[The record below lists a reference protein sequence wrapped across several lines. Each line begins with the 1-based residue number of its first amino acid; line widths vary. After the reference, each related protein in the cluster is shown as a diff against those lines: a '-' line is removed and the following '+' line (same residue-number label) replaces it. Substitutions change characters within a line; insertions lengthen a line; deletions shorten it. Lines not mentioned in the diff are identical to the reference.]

1 MNPSAAAAR
10 RIGVFGGAFDPPHQ
24 GHVQLLQSAIAQL
37 NLDTVLVIPTGEA
50 WHKERGLTSVAHRLA
65 MAQLAFGHLPQV
77 QVDAREVA
85 RTGPSYT
92 VDTLTELHAEHPGAT
107 FYLLMGQD
115 QWSRFRS
122 WRRPD
127 DVAALAII
135 CVAFRADPAWAQAD
149 SKATIAPPLSIAMPA
164 VGASS
169 TAIRS
174 AVARHEGID
183 GLVFAP
189 VARYIEQH
197 HLYQNS

>member
-1 MNPSAAAAR
+1 MTPDTVAAR
-10 RIGVFGGAFDPPHQ
+10 RIGVFGGAFDPPHL
-24 GHVQLLQSAIAQL
+24 GHVQLLQTAIGQL
-37 NLDTVLVIPTGEA
+37 ALDTVLVIPTGEA
-50 WHKERGLTSVAHRLA
+50 WHKARGLTAAQHRLA

-77 QVDAREVA
+77 QVDAREVQ
-85 RTGPSYT
+85 RSGPSYT
-92 VDTLTELHAEHPGAT
+92 VDTLTELHAEHPGAN

-115 QWSRFRS
+115 QWSRFGS
-122 WRRPD
+122 WRQPD
-127 DVAALAII
+127 TVAALAII
-135 CVAFRADPAWAQAD
+135 CVAYRADSAWAQAD
-149 SKATIAPPLSIAMPA
+149 SKATMPQPLSIAMPA

-197 HLYQNS
+197 HLYLNT

>member
-1 MNPSAAAAR
+1 MSQNAAAAR

-24 GHVQLLQSAIAQL
+24 GHVQLLQTAIRQL
-37 NLDTVLVIPTGEA
+37 ALDTVVVIPTGQA
-50 WHKERGLTSVAHRLA
+50 WHKERSLTPAVHRLA

-77 QVDAREVA
+77 QVDAREVE

-92 VDTLTELHAEHPGAT
+92 VDTLTELHAENAGCS

-115 QWSRFRS
+115 QWARFGS
-122 WRRPD
+122 WHRPEE
-127 DVAALAII
+127 VATLAII

-149 SKATIAPPLSIAMPA
+149 FEATIAPPLSIAMPA
-164 VGASS
+164 VSASS

>member
-1 MNPSAAAAR
+1 MNPNAAVAR

-24 GHVQLLQSAIAQL
+24 GHVQLLRSAIRQL
-37 NLDTVLVIPTGEA
+37 ALDTVLVIPTGEA
-50 WHKERGLTSVAHRLA
+50 WHKERSLTPARHRLA
-65 MAQLAFGHLPQV
+65 MAQLAFGDLPQV
-77 QVDAREVA
+77 QVDAREVQRA
-85 RTGPSYT
+85 GPSYT
-92 VDTLTELHAEHPGAT
+92 VDTLTELHAEHPGSA

-115 QWSRFRS
+115 QWSRFGS

-127 DVAALAII
+127 EVAALAII
-135 CVAFRADPAWAQAD
+135 CVASRADPAWAPAD
-149 SKATIAPPLSIAMPA
+149 SMAKLAPPLSIAMPA
-164 VGASS
+164 VSASS

>member
-1 MNPSAAAAR
+1 MNPNAAVAR

-24 GHVQLLQSAIAQL
+24 GHVQLLRSAIRQL
-37 NLDTVLVIPTGEA
+37 VLDTVLVIPTGEA
-50 WHKERGLTSVAHRLA
+50 WHKERSLTPARHRLA
-65 MAQLAFGHLPQV
+65 MAQLAFGDLPQV
-77 QVDAREVA
+77 QVDAREVQRA
-85 RTGPSYT
+85 GPSYT
-92 VDTLTELHAEHPGAT
+92 VDTLTELHAEHPGSA

-115 QWSRFRS
+115 QWSRFGS

-127 DVAALAII
+127 EVAALAII
-135 CVAFRADPAWAQAD
+135 CVAFRADPAWAPAD
-149 SKATIAPPLSIAMPA
+149 SMAKLAPPLSIAMPA
-164 VGASS
+164 VSASS

>member
-1 MNPSAAAAR
+1 MSSTAIAAR
-10 RIGVFGGAFDPPHQ
+10 RMGVFGGAFDPPHQ

-50 WHKERGLTSVAHRLA
+50 WHKERGLTQGLHRLA
-65 MAQLAFGHLPQV
+65 MARLAFGDLPQV
-77 QVDAREVA
+77 RVDAREIE
-85 RTGPSYT
+85 RPGPSYT
-92 VDTLTELHAEHPGAT
+92 VDTLTELRAENPGAN

-115 QWSRFRS
+115 QWVRFGT
-122 WRRPD
+122 WRRPEE
-127 DVAALAII
+127 VAALAII

-149 SKATIAPPLSIAMPA
+149 SKADFAPPLSIAMPA
-164 VGASS
+164 VRASS

>member
-1 MNPSAAAAR
+1 MNQNLATAR

-24 GHVQLLQSAIAQL
+24 GHVQLLQAAIGQL
-37 NLDTVLVIPTGEA
+37 GLDTVLVIPTGDA
-50 WHKERGLTSVAHRLA
+50 WHKERGLTPAQHRLA
-65 MAQLAFGHLPQV
+65 MAQLAFGDLPQV
-77 QVDAREVA
+77 QVDAREVE

-92 VDTLTELHAEHPGAT
+92 VDTLTELQAEYPGADL
-107 FYLLMGQD
+107 YLLMGQD
-115 QWSRFRS
+115 QWRRFGS
-122 WRRPD
+122 WRRPHE
-127 DVAALAII
+127 VAALAII

-149 SKATIAPPLSIAMPA
+149 SKANFAPPLSIAMPA
-164 VGASS
+164 VSASS

>member
-1 MNPSAAAAR
+1 MSPNAAATR

-37 NLDTVLVIPTGEA
+37 ALDTVVVIPTGQA
-50 WHKERGLTSVAHRLA
+50 WHKERNLTAAAHRLA
-65 MAQLAFGHLPQV
+65 MARLAFCHLPLV
-77 QVDAREVA
+77 QVDDREVV
-85 RTGPSYT
+85 RLGPSYT
-92 VDTLTELHAEHPGAT
+92 VDTLTELHAENPGSS

-115 QWSRFRS
+115 QWARFGT
-122 WRRPD
+122 WRQPEA
-127 DVAALAII
+127 VAALAII
-135 CVAFRADPAWAQAD
+135 CVAFRADPDWAPAD
-149 SKATIAPPLSIAMPA
+149 SMAKLAPPLSIAMPA
-164 VGASS
+164 VSASS

>member
-1 MNPSAAAAR
+1 MNQRAAAAR

-24 GHVQLLQSAIAQL
+24 GHVQLLQAALRQL
-37 NLDTVLVIPTGEA
+37 ALDTVLVIPTGEA
-50 WHKERGLTSVAHRLA
+50 WHKNRGLTPALHRLA
-65 MAQLAFGHLPQV
+65 MAQLAFGDLPQV
-77 QVDAREVA
+77 QVDAREVE

-92 VDTLTELHAEHPGAT
+92 VDTLAELHAEHPGCT

-115 QWSRFRS
+115 QWARFGT
-122 WRRPD
+122 WHQPD
-127 DVAALAII
+127 TVAALAII
-135 CVAFRADPAWAQAD
+135 CVAFRADPTGAKAD
-149 SKATIAPPLSIAMPA
+149 SKAKLAPPTSIAMPA
-164 VGASS
+164 VSASS

>member
-1 MNPSAAAAR
+1 MTQDTVAAR
-10 RIGVFGGAFDPPHQ
+10 RIGVFGGAFDPPHR
-24 GHVQLLQSAIAQL
+24 GHVQLLQTAIRQL
-37 NLDTVLVIPTGEA
+37 ALDAVMVIPTGEA
-50 WHKERGLTSVAHRLA
+50 WHKERGLTAAQHRLA

-77 QVDAREVA
+77 QVDAREVERA
-85 RTGPSYT
+85 GPSYT
-92 VDTLTELHAEHPGAT
+92 VDTLAELHAEHPGAT

-115 QWSRFRS
+115 QWSRFGS
-122 WRRPD
+122 WHRPD
-127 DVAALAII
+127 EVAALAII
-135 CVAFRADPAWAQAD
+135 CVAFRADPAWAPAD
-149 SKATIAPPLSIAMPA
+149 SMAKLAPPLSIASPA
-164 VGASS
+164 VSASS

>member
-1 MNPSAAAAR
+1 MSPNAAATR

-50 WHKERGLTSVAHRLA
+50 WHKERGLTPARHRLA
-65 MAQLAFGHLPQV
+65 MAQLAFGDLPQV
-77 QVDAREVA
+77 QVDAREVE

-92 VDTLTELHAEHPGAT
+92 VDTLTELHAEHPGAA

-115 QWSRFRS
+115 QWRRFGS
-122 WRRPD
+122 WRRPAE
-127 DVAALAII
+127 VAALAII
-135 CVAFRADPAWAQAD
+135 CVAFRADPAWAPAD
-149 SKATIAPPLSIAMPA
+149 SMAKLAPPLSIAMPA
-164 VGASS
+164 VSASS